1 MILYIRLGNLT
12 ILGRELEPES
22 DPVRIIIFKGPIDSI
37 VHAQL
42 QCKLRERPWV
52 DALSVHRV
60 VLILMIAE
68 YTEDLFA
75 HFTVAKR
82 GHVAL
87 DLVDAQKNVRHTHSS
102 SAEKIRGSHP

>member
-1 MILYIRLGNLT
+1 MSLYIRLGNLT

-22 DPVRIIIFKGPIDSI
+22 NPVRIIIFKGSIDSI

-42 QCKLRERPWV
+42 QCQRRERPWV
-52 DALSVHRV
+52 DVLSVHGRV

-75 HFTVAKR
+75 YFTVAKR

-87 DLVDAQKNVRHTHSS
+87 DLVDA
-102 SAEKIRGSHP
+102 